1 MSIAGANIFEESTV
15 EGVGQTTV
23 NHADIYDSNAVD
35 VQDHVHIDYD
45 LAHQACLAE
54 IASLFEDIQADLRI
68 ITDRADDR
76 SKGVYQ
82 RDADTVANNPANI
95 AQAALDYVNL
105 QQSGILDLVNAEVG
119 NPTNLGN
126 TSSANYNAIR
136 NSTTNP
142 GGFRGGGPQN
152 SQSAGYGGGASTAIT
167 GADGKTY
174 YEGTVPLDQ
183 VPLADGT
190 GAGNVTYALG
200 ETRSLPIQS
209 ELMNILRT
217 AAQSAG
223 VDVEITSGGQVPV
236 SEGGEDGVNRIGSNR
251 HDKGYAADCRLFT
264 GTGANKTRLYTSNQ
278 EHLGIMLKFA
288 QACRDAGAT
297 GIGMG
302 NGYMYDKNIHVDIAW
317 KGDQA
322 GIISGILPN
331 RYWGGG
337 EGNGTRTGTPNA
349 PVYLASLMAPKD
361 NTA

>member
-1 MSIAGANIFEESTV
+1 MANTVDSTATL
-15 EGVGQTTV
+15 EYAPEDTTPDSHKHYDVGYKF
-23 NHADIYDSNAVD
+23 AF
-35 VQDHVHIDYD
+35 
-45 LAHQACLAE
+45 AE

-82 RDADTVANNPANI
+82 RQADTVANNPANI
-95 AQAALDYVNL
+95 AQAARDYVNL

-142 GGFRGGGPQN
+142 GGFRGGSAQN

-167 GADGKTY
+167 GADGKIY
-174 YEGTVPLDQ
+174 YEGSVPLDQ

-200 ETRSLPIQS
+200 EIRNLPIQT
-209 ELMNILRT
+209 ELMNILKT

-223 VDVEITSGGQVPV
+223 VDVEITSGGQVPA
-236 SEGGEDGVNRIGSNR
+236 SEGGVEGVNRIGSNR

-264 GTGANKTRLYTSNQ
+264 GTGADRTRLFTTNQ
-278 EHLGIMLKFA
+278 EQLGIMLKFA

-297 GIGMG
+297 GIGLG

-322 GIISGILPN
+322 GIISGILSN

-337 EGNGTRTGTPNA
+337 KGNGTRTGTDNA
-349 PVYLASLMAPKD
+349 PVYLAQLMAPER